1 MQKIS
6 ASPDGSA
13 LRALPAR
20 RIAGMIAD
28 AAERWR
34 DPDFAPRVRVIEA
47 IRARLGYSQPVVEY
61 AVDRLFESI
70 THEALTA
77 TIIDELGSLEAL
89 DGFIEPFGRPRRH
102 ARGLRRIVI
111 VSSDTTIGVA
121 LPPLVFALCAKSGVV
136 VKDRLDGLIGAFLA
150 TLADEDAAFSR
161 AALAASWDGGDAAI
175 EDPLFADAECVVAF
189 GRDGTLQAIRAKL
202 RADARFVPFPH
213 RASLGYVPREA
224 LSDERTARL
233 WAQRAAVDLLL
244 YDGESC
250 MSLHGIAVERGA
262 AISPEAFAQLFV
274 EAAERAAVEFPAGE
288 WSPADSAAVSAHRNL
303 AAFRAAGGRGFVSI
317 ADRTTIVFDPPH
329 DAPPSFLPRTI
340 GVHPIDGP
348 GDFLEYILRCD
359 LPLEAVATKG
369 PLRDDVRAA
378 ILSSGAVR
386 ITTLGELQR
395 PPLSRSHGGAP
406 RIVDFI
412 RWIDDET

>member
-6 ASPDGSA
+6 TSPDDSA
-13 LRALPAR
+13 LRALQAR
-20 RIAGMIAD
+20 RIASLIAD

-34 DPDFAPRVRVIEA
+34 DADFAPRVRVTDA
-47 IRARLGYSQPVVEY
+47 IRGRLGYSQPVVEF
-61 AVDRLFESI
+61 ALDRLFESLN
-70 THEALTA
+70 HEALTA

-102 ARGLRRIVI
+102 ARGLERVVI

-121 LPPLVFALCAKSGVV
+121 LPPLVFALCAKCGVV

-150 TLADEDAAFSR
+150 TLADEEPAFSR

-175 EDPLFADAECVVAF
+175 EDPLFAQADCVVAF
-189 GRDGTLQAIRAKL
+189 GRDATLEAIRAKIG
-202 RADARFVPFPH
+202 AGARFVPFPH

-224 LSDERTARL
+224 LGDERAARL

-250 MSLHGIAVERGA
+250 MSLHGLFVERGGT
-262 AISPEAFAQLFV
+262 ILPEEFAHLLS
-274 EAAERAAVEFPAGE
+274 EAAERGAVEFPAGE
-288 WSPADSAAVSAHRNL
+288 WSPAREAAVASHRNL

-317 ADRTTIVFDPPH
+317 AEHATIVYDPPR
-329 DAPPSFLPRTI
+329 DAAPAFLPRTI
-340 GVHPIDGP
+340 DVVPVDGP
-348 GDFLEYILRCD
+348 ADFVEYAHRCD

-369 PLRDDVRAA
+369 PLRDDVRLA
-378 ILSSGAVR
+378 IIASGAVR

-406 RIVDFI
+406 RIVDFV